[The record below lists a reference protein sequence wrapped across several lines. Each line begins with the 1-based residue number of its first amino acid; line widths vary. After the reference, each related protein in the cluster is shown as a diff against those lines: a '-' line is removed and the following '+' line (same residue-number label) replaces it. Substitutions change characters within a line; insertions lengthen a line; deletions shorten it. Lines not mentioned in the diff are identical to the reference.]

1 MGENMKLK
9 LILLLFLSTARAAV
23 RNDYWEHRPNRFSR
37 IENQQI
43 IGIDRDP
50 IKYNIVDFFEV
61 VK

>member
-1 MGENMKLK
+1 MGEKMKLK

-23 RNDYWEHRPNRFSR
+23 RSDFWEYGPNRFSR

-43 IGIDRDP
+43 IGIDRDL

>member
-1 MGENMKLK
+1 MKLK
-9 LILLLFLSTARAAV
+9 LILLLFLSTLTLAAV
-23 RNDYWEHRPNRFSR
+23 RSDFWEYGPNRFSR

-43 IGIDRDP
+43 IGIDRDL